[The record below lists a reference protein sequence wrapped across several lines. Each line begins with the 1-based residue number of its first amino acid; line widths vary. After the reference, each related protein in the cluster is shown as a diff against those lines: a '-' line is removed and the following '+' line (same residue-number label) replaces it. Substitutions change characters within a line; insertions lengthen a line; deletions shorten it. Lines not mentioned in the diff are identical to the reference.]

1 MYIEM
6 TTFAIPTFLVKMAV
20 VLAGAIVIWLALAF
34 IGITVYNYCVERAIR
49 KQLEID
55 AEVDSL
61 HK

>member
-6 TTFAIPTFLVKMAV
+6 TTFAIPTFLINAV
-20 VLAGAIVIWLALAF
+20 VVVLGMLAAYIVLAF
-34 IGITVYNYCVERAIR
+34 IVITIYNYSVERAIR

-55 AEVDSL
+55 AEIDRL

>member
-6 TTFAIPTFLVKMAV
+6 TTFAIPTFILDIAKILGIAALVW
-20 VLAGAIVIWLALAF
+20 ISLAF
-34 IGITVYNYCVERAIR
+34 IGITMYNRGVERAIR

-55 AEVDSL
+55 AEIDRL